1 MRRAQPPR
9 RAVHHVNAKEPSMS
23 RALCCACVVTLAAC
37 GGPVTAQ
44 PTAKEQAL
52 ATVKRDLQ
60 GHLDA
65 LTTASAALCAAAP
78 AGRSTGWDSAADRP
92 AIDAMKA
99 QWKSARFEYES
110 IEGAIAALFPEL
122 DVATDARYDGFL
134 ETATDTNLFDD
145 QTVTGMHAL
154 ERILWS
160 DSIPPEV
167 VTFEQG
173 ALGPRYQPARFPQTL
188 AEAQD
193 FKGKLCARLVTD
205 CARMRT
211 DFAGLTLDAA
221 SAYRGAIAS
230 MAEQVEKVKNA
241 SLGSEESRYAQ
252 TTLADLRANL
262 SAGKETSA
270 AFKAWL
276 LEAQGSALDSGIA
289 AAFARLDAAYALNAG
304 DAIPRPPATWS
315 ETAPSAADLATPF
328 GKLYT
333 AVNAEADEK
342 REGSLVH
349 AMGAAADL
357 LNIPHLAN

>member
-1 MRRAQPPR
+1 MR
-9 RAVHHVNAKEPSMS
+9 
-23 RALCCACVVTLAAC
+23 RALCCASLVALTAC
-37 GGPVTAQ
+37 GGPTTA
-44 PTAKEQAL
+44 PASAREQAL

-60 GHLDA
+60 GHLEA
-65 LTTASAALCAAAP
+65 LSAASAALCAAAP

-99 QWKSARFEYES
+99 QWKKARFEYES

-122 DVATDARYDGFL
+122 DVSTDARYDGFL
-134 ETATDTNLFDD
+134 ETATDLNLFDD

-160 DSIPPEV
+160 DSIPSEV

-173 ALGPRYQPARFPQTL
+173 ALGPKYQAARFPQTL

-205 CARMRT
+205 CNTMRT

-262 SAGKETSA
+262 EAGKQTSG

-276 LEAQGSALDSGIA
+276 LEEKGSALDASIT
-289 AAFARLDAAYALNAG
+289 AAFARLDAAYGQLQG

-315 ETAPSAADLATPF
+315 ETAPTAADLATPF
-328 GKLYT
+328 GKLYA
-333 AVNAEADEK
+333 AVNAEADPK
-342 REGSLVH
+342 REGSLVQ
-349 AMGAAADL
+349 AMDAAAAL
-357 LNIPHLAN
+357 LKIPNLSN

>member
-1 MRRAQPPR
+1 MPTPKPPR
-9 RAVHHVNAKEPSMS
+9 RADGHLAAKESTMS
-23 RALCCACVVTLAAC
+23 RALCCACLVTLAAC
-37 GGPVTAQ
+37 GGPVTA
-44 PTAKEQAL
+44 PATAKEQAL

-65 LTTASAALCAAAP
+65 LTTATAALCAAAP
-78 AGRSTGWDSAADRP
+78 AGRSTGWDSADRP

-99 QWKSARFEYES
+99 QWRKARFEYES
-110 IEGAIAALFPEL
+110 IEGAVAALFPEL
-122 DVATDARYDGFL
+122 DVSTDARYDGFL
-134 ETATDTNLFDD
+134 EAATDTNLFDD

-160 DSIPPEV
+160 DSIRAEV

-173 ALGPRYQPARFPQTL
+173 ALGPKYQAARFPQTL

-193 FKGKLCARLVTD
+193 FKGKLCARLVAD
-205 CARMRT
+205 CTRMRD
-211 DFAGLTLDAA
+211 DFEGLTLDAA

-230 MAEQVEKVKNA
+230 MAEQVEKVKSA

-252 TTLADLRANL
+252 TTLSDLRANL
-262 SAGKETSA
+262 GAGKETSA

-276 LEAQGSALDSGIA
+276 LEAKGSALDSSIS
-289 AAFARLDAAYALNAG
+289 AAFARLDAAYAQSEG

-315 ETAPSAADLATPF
+315 ETAPSAEDLATPF
-328 GKLYT
+328 GRLYT
-333 AVNAEADEK
+333 AVNTEADAK

-349 AMGAAADL
+349 AMEAAAAL
-357 LNIPHLAN
+357 LNIPTLGN